1 MSYLASRRCVHR
13 DLAARNVLVCE
24 NNVLKIADF
33 GLARNIQGEYYRK
46 TTNGKLPIKWMAI
59 ESLESQVY
67 TSQSDVWSYGVLL
80 WEIMTLGAK
89 PYKGVP
95 LQDIYKRLEKGY
107 RMEQPPNCSPEIY
120 SLMQKCWAEQ
130 PNDRPTF
137 SQIVEAIDSLLS
149 FYTNRV
155 SFVICIKSHN
165 VLTIIPTG
173 ICGFKDQRI
182 RYSML
187 EFRRSGNK

>member
-1 MSYLASRRCVHR
+1 MEYLASRRCVHR

-59 ESLESQVY
+59 ESLEGQVY

-89 PYKGVP
+89 PYKGLP
-95 LQDIYKRLEKGY
+95 LQDIYKKLEKGY
-107 RMEQPPNCSPEIY
+107 RMEQPPNCNTEIY
-120 SLMQKCWAEQ
+120 TLMRKCWSAQ
-130 PNDRPTF
+130 PTDRPTF
-137 SQIVEAIDSLLS
+137 TEIVHTIDRLLS
-149 FYTNRV
+149 TYSNRV
-155 SFVICIKSHN
+155 FAIWFWLFSS
-165 VLTIIPTG
+165 
-173 ICGFKDQRI
+173 
-182 RYSML
+182 
-187 EFRRSGNK
+187 